1 MLLVE
6 TDINFKVKSIL
17 ADEVENLEAVSYTR
31 KIFLDRKQTIR
42 PGITQ
47 HHGSSKY
54 CS

>member
-17 ADEVENLEAVSYTR
+17 ADEVALFRFTR

-47 HHGSSKY
+47 HHGSSK
-54 CS
+54 